1 MIGEVKL
8 FLNPADISFFNR
20 KESKMLIDLWTKVD
34 IQNMV
39 IVTSGGLALVTL
51 LVGLFF

>member
-1 MIGEVKL
+1 MDIKVL
-8 FLNPADISFFNR
+8 TNPAEVSFFNR

-39 IVTSGGLALVTL
+39 IVTSGGLALVSL
-51 LVGLFF
+51 LVGLFL

>member
-1 MIGEVKL
+1 MDIKVL
-8 FLNPADISFFNR
+8 PNSADVSFFNR

-39 IVTSGGLALVTL
+39 IVTFGGLALVTL